1 MKFSLFYVY
10 LNSALLCIFVD
21 WIELIFIH
29 SFLLVLFF
37 FSCLV
42 LYVVSVV
49 DLAKLL
55 WSPTTA
61 QVVKTR
67 HFSTANIYPPEP
79 VVQSNNKKSLMS
91 KAVLRQFCFGIL
103 TFLINYCS
111 VQIKQ
116 AKNGARKKSQ
126 QERRKYKSSQQHKF
140 HKLVCKRAE
149 SRDAPI
155 GKGLFIY

>member
-55 WSPTTA
+55 GSPTTA

-67 HFSTANIYPPEP
+67 HFSTVNNKRKKLSFNIYPPEH
-79 VVQSNNKKSLMS
+79 VVKSNNKKSLMS

-103 TFLINYCS
+103 TPKAFSYKLLFCANKAGKKWS
-111 VQIKQ
+111 EK
-116 AKNGARKKSQ
+116 KEPTRKT
-126 QERRKYKSSQQHKF
+126 
-140 HKLVCKRAE
+140 
-149 SRDAPI
+149 
-155 GKGLFIY
+155 